1 MNRANLKG
9 VLSLTFIIIVGF
21 LGTKCA
27 TPKEGL
33 KTVPKD
39 YVYPLTEISLEKV
52 FAENRGLRVL
62 EENATKVHDFYR
74 GGVQEKEEGERLLKE
89 SSWDEARK
97 HLEKSNRFLRVVI
110 KYLPEDEAHRDVYEG
125 QTVIFLPNLLMADND
140 RIKPNIGKVRRDH
153 PLSVTTASTR
163 TGFSTTLQSHH
174 VKLNVILDFNRKSS
188 DHIESRSSLF
198 VDELFNPFL
207 ADSCLKS

>member
-39 YVYPLTEISLEKV
+39 YVYPLTGINLEKV

-97 HLEKSNRFLRVVI
+97 HLEKSNRFLRVVV

-140 RIKPNIGKVRRDH
+140 LKLITVYKNMRNDNR
-153 PLSVTTASTR
+153 AAE
-163 TGFSTTLQSHH
+163 
-174 VKLNVILDFNRKSS
+174 VKDEGQYYLA
-188 DHIESRSSLF
+188 ES
-198 VDELFNPFL
+198 
-207 ADSCLKS
+207 LKSVKTEWAYQIKKGLEEELPKK

>member
-39 YVYPLTEISLEKV
+39 YVYPLTEINLEKV
-52 FAENRGLRVL
+52 FVENRGLKVL

-110 KYLPEDEAHRDVYEG
+110 KYLPEDEAHRDIYEG

-140 RIKPNIGKVRRDH
+140 LKLITVYKNMKNDNKVADARSEGQ
-153 PLSVTTASTR
+153 LYLV
-163 TGFSTTLQSHH
+163 
-174 VKLNVILDFNRKSS
+174 
-188 DHIESRSSLF
+188 ES
-198 VDELFNPFL
+198 
-207 ADSCLKS
+207 LKSVKTEWAYQIKKGLEEELPKK